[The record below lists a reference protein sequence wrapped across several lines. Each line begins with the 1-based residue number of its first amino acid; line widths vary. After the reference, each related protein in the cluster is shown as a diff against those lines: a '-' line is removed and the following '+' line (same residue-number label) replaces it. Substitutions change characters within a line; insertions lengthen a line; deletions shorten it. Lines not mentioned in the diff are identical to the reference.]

1 MKSRKTH
8 LINNKGEKLVV
19 ETREFN
25 ISQQNGDGKYDDYLE
40 QKQEKR
46 MKYVMMLYLNGRL
59 N

>member
-25 ISQQNGDGKYDDYLE
+25 MDHPTFRVIKSI
-40 QKQEKR
+40 
-46 MKYVMMLYLNGRL
+46 
-59 N
+59 